1 MEAFSFAG
9 WFDTLLDKTEF
20 RSIIF
25 VKINNFWVSIFK
37 ALKVLSKRKLFF
49 SKLLYIPFKSGVIE
63 SSNIN
68 KVIFYEKIVN
78 APKSTKSTKRTQGT
92 KGTKSTKS
100 IKAQ

>member
-37 ALKVLSKRKLFF
+37 AFKVLSKRKLYF

-78 APKSTKSTKRTQGT
+78 THQKVQ
-92 KGTKSTKS
+92 
-100 IKAQ
+100 KAQKEHKAHKAQKALKA